1 VWRSTD
7 GGQTWEL
14 IVDKS
19 DLVGGNPISVNRALD
34 GTPYVVSNTVKEDRS
49 YSREVLVLWPL
60 NAQRSGLEPRLVVR
74 DGPGEFGRPSTRA
87 WKLDHPTSATL
98 RLGDGRWRHFLIYRG
113 KEDPTSRGPTPQ
125 AGCYVEEVSSTGL
138 ALPLWNLADDAS
150 P

>member
-1 VWRSTD
+1 
-7 GGQTWEL
+7 
-14 IVDKS
+14 
-19 DLVGGNPISVNRALD
+19 
-34 GTPYVVSNTVKEDRS
+34 
-49 YSREVLVLWPL
+49 
-60 NAQRSGLEPRLVVR
+60 VR